1 MEFILRKLA
10 RCIYITFFFIIFF
23 SSKIVYS
30 GEVTMPTSLTTDTTD
45 FVLLSSSGV
54 TPSISGY
61 SGTLLVSAT
70 ASAGNI
76 KITNTTNINSANGY
90 CGYNDNTST
99 PVQCTGSSLT
109 EVGFRGTQ
117 ANINNALATLSFKGD
132 GSTGTTITVS
142 VTPTGNNYNPAN
154 GHYYQL
160 VASSSVS
167 WATAKTAAE
176 ASTYEGLTGYL
187 VTVTSESENNFLKSK
202 ISTNTW
208 IGASDNSTYTSTSYS
223 AGQPTEGT
231 WQWVSGPENGKTF
244 HCQVEVLNGD
254 NDVKAPAASNECSV
268 ATGYSYEDWK
278 SGEPN
283 DHPGVGGGDEDC
295 AHLYGNG
302 SGWND
307 LPCDDVGV
315 HAYIIEYGG
324 TAGESATVSGLTTLS
339 INSTESDD
347 YNVFD
352 DKELVGIVEGQSE
365 SAKRFIYS
373 STYPVLERMEW
384 YRTTKKNDNIKFQDL
399 GIDIDITN
407 KDTYPYAKL
416 LDAYLLKGDVN
427 KEQKL
432 SNKNIEK
439 FISELP
445 LSQYLK
451 NEFGMVPRKW
461 KIWSSGYFKKGKI
474 KLKSGKV
481 NQEFDS
487 DALTLGMDKII
498 RKNTLFGIAI
508 RLQDEDTDVGQSG
521 TQIKSDAK
529 SATIYS
535 SWHKNSSTFIDSL
548 IGYGYI
554 ENDLT
559 RVVQANPSNPLTGN
573 RGVKQY
579 FTSIKFNKIRDKD
592 NFTSLLFGRFDY
604 GLSKLESFSE
614 TGDTQALKF
623 EEQDLK
629 NKSISIGALTK
640 YKKKIKKGYFLPYG
654 RIEFFENLTPNSE
667 AKASYISDPNTT
679 YYYTVK
685 EDYSN
690 SLKLELGFDLN
701 LIDSW
706 YFSTSI
712 RRLIKNNKDYEN
724 EFAIKVSKPF

>member
-1 MEFILRKLA
+1 
-10 RCIYITFFFIIFF
+10 
-23 SSKIVYS
+23 
-30 GEVTMPTSLTTDTTD
+30 
-45 FVLLSSSGV
+45 
-54 TPSISGY
+54 
-61 SGTLLVSAT
+61 
-70 ASAGNI
+70 
-76 KITNTTNINSANGY
+76 
-90 CGYNDNTST
+90 
-99 PVQCTGSSLT
+99 
-109 EVGFRGTQ
+109 
-117 ANINNALATLSFKGD
+117 
-132 GSTGTTITVS
+132 
-142 VTPTGNNYNPAN
+142 
-154 GHYYQL
+154 
-160 VASSSVS
+160 
-167 WATAKTAAE
+167 
-176 ASTYEGLTGYL
+176 
-187 VTVTSESENNFLKSK
+187 
-202 ISTNTW
+202 
-208 IGASDNSTYTSTSYS
+208 
-223 AGQPTEGT
+223 
-231 WQWVSGPENGKTF
+231 
-244 HCQVEVLNGD
+244 
-254 NDVKAPAASNECSV
+254 
-268 ATGYSYEDWK
+268 
-278 SGEPN
+278 
-283 DHPGVGGGDEDC
+283 
-295 AHLYGNG
+295 
-302 SGWND
+302 
-307 LPCDDVGV
+307 
-315 HAYIIEYGG
+315 
-324 TAGESATVSGLTTLS
+324 
-339 INSTESDD
+339 
-347 YNVFD
+347 
-352 DKELVGIVEGQSE
+352 
-365 SAKRFIYS
+365 
-373 STYPVLERMEW
+373 MEW

-559 RVVQANPSNPLTGN
+559 RIVQANPSNPLTGN

>member
-1 MEFILRKLA
+1 
-10 RCIYITFFFIIFF
+10 
-23 SSKIVYS
+23 
-30 GEVTMPTSLTTDTTD
+30 MPTSLTTDTTD

-365 SAKRFIYS
+365 NAKRFIYS
-373 STYPVLERMEW
+373 STNSILERMEW
-384 YRTTKKNDNIKFQDL
+384 YRTTKKNENIKFQDI

-439 FISELP
+439 FINELP
-445 LSQYLK
+445 LSKYLK

-461 KIWSSGYFKKGKI
+461 KIWSSGYLKKGKI

-487 DALTLGMDKII
+487 DAFTLGMDKII
-498 RKNTLFGIAI
+498 RKNTLFGIAV
-508 RLQDEDTDVGQSG
+508 RLQDEDTDIGQSG

-535 SWHKNSSTFIDSL
+535 SWHNNKSTFIDGL
-548 IGYGYI
+548 VGYGYI

-559 RVVQANPSNPLTGN
+559 RIVQANTSKPLTGN
-573 RGVKQY
+573 RDVKQY
-579 FTSIKFNKIRDKD
+579 FTSIKFNKIMDKD

-706 YFSTSI
+706 YFSSSI